1 MKQSP
6 LHKPFLIW
14 TFLALIG
21 AGYSMFPSPA
31 LCDYQLLKKFVIAY
45 NQEAL
50 KESLIDE
57 THRGEEGLLRIR
69 PEIAKSLGIK
79 VFIDQDYLDSKTL
92 FEKAD
97 VFIEEAK
104 MALSSEEKEEFPGK
118 YVQMIADLFLSYKWS
133 LELAKK
139 KLAAYRSRLNAG
151 VDDRLNQTVSVEAM
165 NRLLAESLKKTD
177 GKLRD
182 ALGLFF
188 NICKGQDQSSS
199 YVTPDNVDFV
209 NQVFHGFTREASEK
223 ELEMYDL
230 DRDSGYHKN
239 ASYNWKNAVEKR
251 ASKYI
256 PLFEAALKK
265 LGNKI
270 YDIDPLLFFA
280 LMKRE
285 SQFKPLAVSP
295 VGAVGLTQIMPK
307 TGKDLGMKNIY
318 LPSYFGKAVSLMVKE
333 RRTREQA
340 EANLLAITET
350 SKLSQARRARELMQK
365 SLSLGKKREKLFAK
379 YKKELLK
386 KRTDDR
392 LNPSLAIE
400 HGLTYLARQ
409 MKAQNGDISLAL
421 ASYNAGPGAVRR
433 YEGIP
438 PYDETVFFRNKVLQ
452 YYLDYQ
458 RKALGSNQ

>member
-21 AGYSMFPSPA
+21 AGYSIFPSPA
-31 LCDYQLLKKFVIAY
+31 LCDYQSLKRFIIAY

-50 KESLIDE
+50 KESLIND
-57 THRGEEGLLRIR
+57 THRGEEGVLRIR

-79 VFIDQDYLDSKTL
+79 VFIDQDYLDSKAL

-97 VFIEEAK
+97 VLMKDAK
-104 MALSSEEKEEFPGK
+104 IALSSEENEESQGNHA
-118 YVQMIADLFLSYKWS
+118 QMIADLFLSYKWS

-165 NRLLAESLKKTD
+165 DRLLAESFKKTD
-177 GKLRD
+177 NKLRD

-188 NICKGQDQSSS
+188 NICQGQDQSNI
-199 YVTPDNVDFV
+199 YVTLGNVNFV
-209 NQVFHGFTREASEK
+209 NQVFHGFTSEASEK
-223 ELEMYDL
+223 ALKIYDL
-230 DRDSGYHKN
+230 DRDSGHHKN

-256 PLFEAALKK
+256 PLFEAALEKP
-265 LGNKI
+265 GNKI

-295 VGAVGLTQIMPK
+295 VGAVGLTQIMPN

-318 LPSYFGKAVSLMVKE
+318 LPSYFEKAVSLMVKE
-333 RRTREQA
+333 RRTKEQA
-340 EANLLAITET
+340 EATLLGITET
-350 SKLSQARRARELMQK
+350 NKLSQARQARELMQK

-379 YKKELLK
+379 YKRELLK
-386 KRTDDR
+386 KKTDDR

-400 HGLTYLARQ
+400 HGLAYLARQ
-409 MKAQNGDISLAL
+409 MKAQGGDMSLAL
-421 ASYNAGPGAVRR
+421 ASYNAGPGAVRK
-433 YEGIP
+433 YKGIP

-452 YYLDYQ
+452 YYLEYK
-458 RKALGSNQ
+458 RKVQNSP